1 MEITLPGAVVHFFL
15 FFSILFL
22 CCVVDLG
29 RIKCC
34 ALEGHPQSFKK
45 RKAPPE
51 HIEESEVETEDEET
65 EDEETDDEE
74 TEEVGEEDEDLIS
87 DISKEEDQESQEN
100 LISIPI
106 DISEEL
112 DFDSIKKEI
121 ESTCNFAT
129 ASEGLAALKNNPSE
143 ITERLQTGFD
153 LWEKKTGKKGMTY
166 SEMREMFG

>member
-34 ALEGHPQSFKK
+34 ALEGHPQSYKK

-51 HIEESEVETEDEET
+51 HIEEAEVEV
-65 EDEETDDEE
+65 DDEE
-74 TEEVGEEDEDLIS
+74 REEVREED
-87 DISKEEDQESQEN
+87 EDQESQEN

-106 DISEEL
+106 DISEEHHI
-112 DFDSIKKEI
+112 DSIKKEI

-129 ASEGLAALKNNPSE
+129 ASEGVAALKNNPSE
-143 ITERLQTGFD
+143 ITDRL
-153 LWEKKTGKKGMTY
+153 
-166 SEMREMFG
+166 

>member
-15 FFSILFL
+15 LWSFSMLFL
-22 CCVVDLG
+22 SCVLNLG
-29 RIKCC
+29 GIKYCV
-34 ALEGHPQSFKK
+34 LEGHPESYKK
-45 RKAPPE
+45 RKAPQQI
-51 HIEESEVETEDEET
+51 HKEEEE
-65 EDEETDDEE
+65 EEEE
-74 TEEVGEEDEDLIS
+74 EEEDLIS
-87 DISKEEDQESQEN
+87 T
-100 LISIPI
+100 PV
-106 DISEEL
+106 DISEEEEDL
-112 DFDSIKKEI
+112 ISTPVDISEVEEDLISTPVDISEEPEIDSIKKEI

>member
-15 FFSILFL
+15 LWSFSMLFL
-22 CCVVDLG
+22 SCVLNLG
-29 RIKCC
+29 GIKYCV
-34 ALEGHPQSFKK
+34 LEGHPESYKK
-45 RKAPPE
+45 RKAPQQI
-51 HIEESEVETEDEET
+51 HKEEEE
-65 EDEETDDEE
+65 EEEE
-74 TEEVGEEDEDLIS
+74 EEEDLIS
-87 DISKEEDQESQEN
+87 TPVDISEVEED
-100 LISIPI
+100 LISTPV
-106 DISEEL
+106 DISEEPEI
-112 DFDSIKKEI
+112 DSIKKEI